1 MNLVDYEQIADEVE
15 TIQRKLADI
24 RVTADSDDGLITA
37 TVDACGELI
46 ELTLDPRIYRAP
58 DSHKLSAAIAETIQ
72 RAVRQAQGEVF
83 ILVRPFLPPGAT
95 PATTDL
101 DLDPFLT
108 ALGCGTGRG
117 VQRTTAWR

>member
-1 MNLVDYEQIADEVE
+1 
-15 TIQRKLADI
+15 
-24 RVTADSDDGLITA
+24 VTADSDDGLITA
-37 TVDACGELI
+37 TVDARGELI
-46 ELTLDPRIYRAP
+46 EVNLDPRIYRAP
-58 DSHKLSAAIAETIQ
+58 DSDTLSATIAETIQ

-108 ALGCGTGRG
+108 ALDRGTARG